1 MALAAREWRCGV
13 SIDPK
18 HYVDI
23 DDSELV
29 NLNRKLAQVLCAIA
43 ETVMGEDFSTIIGGG
58 DTAAHRQRGFKE
70 FVRDADAY
78 MNHQNKRTRG
88 QVRTGLRTIESPF
101 LRRFLIKAG
110 DGAFSWMDLRERQD
124 LFAKLQAGD
133 TENQG
138 KFYTGFTNLVVSF
151 FYGHENAWCEIQYDG
166 PSVRDQRVLDG
177 HRWRQGG
184 PDTVPC
190 TEPPSGCDGT

>member
-1 MALAAREWRCGV
+1 MAVAKHERRCGV

-23 DDSELV
+23 GDSELV

-43 ETVMGEDFSTIIGGG
+43 ETVIGEDFSTIIGGG

-70 FVRDADAY
+70 FVRDTDGF
-78 MNHQNKRTRG
+78 MSHQNKRTRG
-88 QVRTGLRTIESPF
+88 QVRAGLGVIESPF
-101 LRRFLIKAG
+101 RRRFLIKAG

-124 LFAKLQAGD
+124 LFTKLQAGN

-138 KFYTGFTNLVVSF
+138 KFYTGFTNLVASF
-151 FYGHENAWCEIQYDG
+151 FYGHENAWSEIQYDG
-166 PSVRDQRVLDG
+166 PSVRDQGVLDR

-184 PDTVPC
+184 PDAVPC
-190 TEPPSGCDGT
+190 TEPPSGCDGA